1 MIERFAAPT
10 ISSLVKRAGAQP
22 MEGGYVTHQR
32 TGTDKSAAPAPMSP
46 PKIKSPTR
54 PASAST
60 AIRPAGA
67 QQSPE
72 HVAARFANDAYRQG
86 STGLLGPRPQ
96 SGPRV
101 RNCILTHLAPEM
113 ALYNRGE
120 MVESKFPKRVA
131 NLNMSP
137 DIALALRPERNR

>member
-10 ISSLVKRAGAQP
+10 ISSLVKRANAHS
-22 MEGGYVTHQR
+22 MEPGVYVSHDR
-32 TGTDKSAAPAPMSP
+32 TATDKGSAPVSP
-46 PKIKSPTR
+46 PKIQSPAR
-54 PASAST
+54 PPSGS
-60 AIRPAGA
+60 RPQSGA
-67 QQSPE
+67 QTSHGHAE
-72 HVAARFANDAYRQG
+72 ARFANDAYKPG
-86 STGLLGPRPQ
+86 PTGLLGPPPT

-113 ALYNRGE
+113 TLYNRGE

-137 DIALALRPERNR
+137 DIAHALRPDRVN